1 MRSEV
6 RMLIGLL
13 PRQLERSFNAL
24 QDLLIERDDNGRL
37 LIKLCA
43 FGPFSPNCFDG
54 MRSSLEL
61 VGPNG
66 IGSVNVT
73 LRVMPAD
80 GPRGTWFAY
89 EAVFEGPGDAEQ
101 VVFTGVHVPFSNVR
115 RLSFLAEG
123 RPSASMANPFFR
135 N

>member
-1 MRSEV
+1 
-6 RMLIGLL
+6 MLIGLMA
-13 PRQLERSFNAL
+13 RQLERSFNAL
-24 QDLLIERDDNGRL
+24 HDLLIERDDSGRV

-43 FGPFSPNCFDG
+43 FGPFSPKCFDG

-66 IGSVNVT
+66 IEHALVT
-73 LRVMPAD
+73 MRILPAD

-89 EAVFEGPGDAEQ
+89 EAVFNGPGDAERLI
-101 VVFTGVHVPFSNVR
+101 FSGVHVPFSNVR

-123 RPSASMANPFFR
+123 RPTASMANPFFR